1 MKRIVSVLLVCVMLL
16 GCVAALASCS
26 KTLSGTYKR
35 EGIFTDT
42 TYEFDGKNVTIVTA
56 LGSLSHTKEAT
67 YVIEKAD
74 DGTSTITFTYKEGET
89 PDEDLKGTKSFSEG
103 EEDGVKYIK
112 IGGVKYIKQ

>member
-1 MKRIVSVLLVCVMLL
+1 MKRIVSVILVCVMLL
-16 GCVAALASCS
+16 GCVATLASCS
-26 KTLSGTYKR
+26 KILFGTYKR
-35 EGIFTDT
+35 EGLFTET
-42 TYEFDGKNVTIVTA
+42 TYEFDGKNVTIVTSI
-56 LGSLSHTKEAT
+56 GSVSYTKKAT

-74 DGTSTITFTYKEGET
+74 DGTSTITFTYEEGET